1 MVRFVGLDVHKRL
14 LVWCTLSP
22 DGEVLSE
29 GRLDEV
35 TRAALAQFAAR
46 HLGPED
52 QLALEATTNAWA
64 VVRALRPHVAGVTVS
79 NPLATKAIAQ
89 AKVKT
94 DRVDARVLAQL
105 LRCGYLPTVWQPGPA
120 DERLR
125 EWTARR
131 SRLVSQKT
139 ALANRLQAT
148 LAQRLLIGPHSLDTQ
163 LGRAW
168 LSTVELDED
177 GRWLLDSDLRLL
189 AAVEAEL
196 AAIDQELARRGHDD
210 PRLKLLMTLPGV
222 SQHTG
227 QSLLAAIGDVSR
239 FRDGRHL
246 ASYLGLVP
254 STRQSAA
261 KCYHGAITK
270 AGRGHTRWMLVQAA
284 HSVRLHPGPLGH
296 FFRRLKRKKNHN
308 VAVVAVAHKLAI
320 LAWHVLTSGQP
331 YRYALPRATE
341 EKLAKLRVAAT
352 GQRRASGLGPG
363 IDPRTVRG
371 QGPRGRTQRGLSA
384 VYANE
389 GLPPAAPAPPG
400 EQRFVQQQGLTAA
413 LATLETTQVRPRKT
427 VPRKKPTPAN

>member
-1 MVRFVGLDVHKRL
+1 MLRFVGLDVHKRL
-14 LVWCTLSP
+14 LVWCCLSP
-22 DGEVLSE
+22 EGEILAE

-35 TRAALAQFAAR
+35 TAASLAQFAAR
-46 HLGPED
+46 HLGPDD
-52 QLALEATTNAWA
+52 QLALEATTHAWA
-64 VVRALRPHVAGVTVS
+64 VARALRPHVAGVTVS

-94 DRVDARVLAQL
+94 DRVDARVLAHL
-105 LRCGYLPTVWQPGPA
+105 LRCGYLPTVWQPGPE

-131 SRLVSQKT
+131 SRLVAHRT
-139 ALANRLQAT
+139 ALSNRLQAT
-148 LAQRLLIGPHSLDTQ
+148 LAQRLLICPHELSTAS
-163 LGRAW
+163 GRAW
-168 LSTVELDED
+168 LSTCEVDED
-177 GRWLLDSDLRLL
+177 CRWLLDSDLRLL
-189 AAVEAEL
+189 AALEAEL
-196 AAIDQELARRGHDD
+196 AAIDRQLAQRGYDD

-227 QSLLAAIGDVSR
+227 QSLLAAIGEVSR
-239 FRDGRHL
+239 FRDGRAL

-254 STRQSAA
+254 STRQSAS

-270 AGRGHTRWMLVQAA
+270 TGRGHTRWMLVQAA

-320 LAWHVLTSGQP
+320 LAWHVLTSNTP

-352 GQRRASGLGPG
+352 GQRRPSGLGPG
-363 IDPRTVRG
+363 VDPRTVRG
-371 QGPRGRTQRGLSA
+371 SGVKGRTQRGLSA
-384 VYANE
+384 VYASE
-389 GLPPAAPAPPG
+389 GLPPTATAPPG
-400 EQRFVQQQGLTAA
+400 EQRFLEEQGLAA
-413 LATLETTQVRPRKT
+413 TLATLEITQV
-427 VPRKKPTPAN
+427 VPRKRLPRKKSHAGN